1 MKSILPLVLDAASV
15 VKQGER
21 IIGPITYTL
30 GARGCTVVLGP
41 NGAGKTTLL
50 RLMHGLEK
58 AGSGQV
64 RWPGPKQDAFMR
76 QSFVFQSPVVMCR
89 SVRDNIA
96 YPLTVRGSSLKSA
109 RNTAEHWLEK
119 VGLTAFALKDANVL
133 SGGEKQKLAIARAL
147 IIRPEVL
154 FLDEPTTNL
163 DGASTFEIEQLIS
176 AAQKEGTRIVM
187 ATHDMGQARR
197 LANEVL
203 FLYHGEVHEFAD
215 CPEFFKSPKTAEAK
229 SYLRGD
235 ILI

>member
-1 MKSILPLVLDAASV
+1 VKPILPLILDAVSV
-15 VKQGER
+15 TKQGER
-21 IIGPITYTL
+21 IIGPITYKL
-30 GARGCTVVLGP
+30 GANGCTAILGP

-58 AGSGQV
+58 ASSGQAQWAV
-64 RWPGPKQDAFMR
+64 PKRVAFMR
-76 QSFVFQSPVVMCR
+76 QSFVFQSPVVMRR

-96 YPLTVRGSSLKSA
+96 YPLTLRGSTLKAA
-109 RNTAEHWLEK
+109 RNTAEYWLEK
-119 VGLTAFALKDANVL
+119 VGLTSAALKDAHVL

-163 DGASTFEIEQLIS
+163 DGASTFEIEQLIG
-176 AAQKEGTRIVM
+176 AAQSEGTRIVM

-197 LANEVL
+197 LASEIL
-203 FLYHGEVHEFAD
+203 FLYHGEIHEFAD
-215 CPEFFKSPKTAEAK
+215 CTEFFNNPKTAAAK

>member
-1 MKSILPLVLDAASV
+1 MKPILPLVLEAASV
-15 VKQGER
+15 AKHGER

-30 GARGCTVVLGP
+30 GANGCTVVLGP

-58 AGSGQV
+58 ASSGHI
-64 RWPGPKQDAFMR
+64 RWAVPKRDAFMH
-76 QSFVFQSPVVMCR
+76 QSFVFQTPIVMRR

-96 YPLTVRGSSLKSA
+96 YPLTVRGGTLKSA
-109 RNTAEHWLEK
+109 RITAEHWLEK
-119 VGLTAFALKDANVL
+119 VGLTASALKDANVL

-147 IIRPEVL
+147 ITRPEVL

-163 DGASTFEIEQLIS
+163 DGASTFEIEQLI
-176 AAQKEGTRIVM
+176 ATAQKEGTRIVM

-197 LANEVL
+197 LASEVL
-203 FLYHGEVHEFAD
+203 FLYHGEIHEFAD
-215 CPEFFKSPKTAEAK
+215 CTDFFTNPKTAAAK